1 MVSMPEPLSS
11 LSLGFSSHQNVV
23 ILAGGVGGA
32 RMADGFAQLLPP
44 ASLTVIVNTGD
55 DFEHLGLTICPD
67 LDTVCYTLAGLANP
81 ETGWGLSGESW
92 RAIEQVGKLG
102 GPAWFRLGDLDL
114 ATHLV
119 RTHLLRQGERLS
131 TVTRHLCQQWGV
143 QPAVLPMSDQPA
155 PTRIATDEGVLPFQ
169 HWFVERQWQ
178 PAVREVLLPEDV
190 RAPGAVIAALEQAD
204 VVVLAPSNP
213 FVSLDPILNVYPIR
227 TMIADVPE
235 VVVAV
240 SPIVGGAAIKGP
252 AAKMLQERGLPVSPQ
267 AIVDYYGDLIDVFV
281 YDRQDQGAV
290 SAPDHE
296 LLCTDTI
303 MRDRDGRARLAREI
317 LAFIQEFAET

>member
-1 MVSMPEPLSS
+1 MPED
-11 LSLGFSSHQNVV
+11 FSSGSSGLIPHQNVV

-32 RMADGFAQLLPP
+32 RMADGFAQLLSP
-44 ASLTVIVNTGD
+44 ANLTIIVNTGD

-67 LDTVCYTLAGLANP
+67 LDTVCYTLAGSANP
-81 ETGWGLSGESW
+81 ETGWGLAAESW
-92 RAIEQVGKLG
+92 RTIEQVGELG

-119 RTHLLRQGERLS
+119 RTDLLRQGERL
-131 TVTRHLCQQWGV
+131 TAVTRNLCRQWGV
-143 QPAVLPMSDQPA
+143 QPTVLPMSDQAA
-155 PTRIATDEGVLPFQ
+155 PTFIATDEGVLPFQ
-169 HWFVERQWQ
+169 RWFVERQWQ
-178 PAVREVLLPEDV
+178 PVVREVLLPEDV
-190 RAPGAVIAALEQAD
+190 RASGAVIAALEKAD
-204 VVVLAPSNP
+204 LVALAPSNP

-227 TMIADVPE
+227 AMIADVPE

-252 AAKMLQERGLPVSPQ
+252 AARMLQDRGLPVSPQ

-281 YDRQDQGAV
+281 YDQQDKGVV
-290 SAPDHE
+290 SAPDHA

-303 MRDRDGRARLAREI
+303 MRDREGRARLAGEI
-317 LAFIQEFAET
+317 LAFTQELAQP